1 MFRKRKELSPLDPL
15 EKDIFEQ
22 WNHALDRI
30 ESNKMKP
37 ELTQEELIA
46 PCLLMAQCLTV
57 SVNETTSDKLEPV
70 HVNFFTT
77 YTDEVS
83 QILKNTNPE
92 ALNEELNLA
101 LMNSIYNLY
110 TKLFLKTN
118 KNPVEKKLQLQL
130 ETSLL
135 SLRTFIQ
142 HEDLE
147 SFSVS
152 LDLKSSSVI
161 DMRSHSL
168 QQPLNAIIDEFF
180 ANISPLINIKII
192 PATRDAV
199 LKRLIANRANIEKE
213 TEQLLIDYSN
223 SSTAQLLSKIPALL
237 SDPMSFALAN
247 SHLNK
252 IQDKLQDLT
261 PPELAQFYFLL
272 GRIGTMKGL
281 TQSAIYYFH
290 KALNSEGIFIGS
302 CFIITTRLLCAIQQY
317 MMEKSNE
324 QENSQVRESISLLT
338 RGKKGKVTHFLR
350 RDPIL
355 SLCDDVGSP
364 MTLFQ
369 PKQGLKP
376 SQLSKRRL
384 PQERLEILRPTVSHY
399 VQASIFICHT
409 NISMINL
416 FVDNIMKLSFKEN
429 VALPAE
435 QKPSP
440 RPL

>member
-30 ESNKMKP
+30 ESNRKKP

-46 PCLLMAQCLTV
+46 PCLLMAQCLAV

-70 HVNFFTT
+70 HVNYFTA
-77 YTDEVS
+77 YADEIF
-83 QILKNTNPE
+83 QTLKNRNPE
-92 ALNEELNLA
+92 ALNEKLNLA
-101 LMNSIYNLY
+101 LMNSIYSLY
-110 TKLFLKTN
+110 TTLFLKTN
-118 KNPVEKKLQLQL
+118 KNPAEKKLQIQL
-130 ETSLL
+130 ETGLL
-135 SLRTFIQ
+135 TLRTFI
-142 HEDLE
+142 HNESLE
-147 SFSVS
+147 SFSVT
-152 LDLKSSSVI
+152 LDLKSSPVI
-161 DMRSHSL
+161 DMRSHLL

-180 ANISPLINIKII
+180 VGISPLINIKTI
-192 PATRDAV
+192 PAARNAV
-199 LKRLIANRANIEKE
+199 LKRLIADRTNIEKE
-213 TEQLLIDYSN
+213 TEQLLINYSD

-237 SDPMSFALAN
+237 ADPMSFNLVN
-247 SHLNK
+247 LHLNK

-261 PPELAQFYFLL
+261 QPELAQYYFLL
-272 GRIGTMKGL
+272 GRIGAMKGL

-290 KALNSEGIFIGS
+290 KALNSEGIFMGS
-302 CFIITTRLLCAIQQY
+302 CFIITTRLLCAIQQH
-317 MMEKSNE
+317 MLEKSNE
-324 QENSQVRESISLLT
+324 QENSQVRESIPLLT
-338 RGKKGKVTHFLR
+338 RGKKVTHFLR
-350 RDPIL
+350 RDPII

-416 FVDNIMKLSFKEN
+416 FVNSIMNLSFKEN
-429 VALPAE
+429 PSLPAE
-435 QKPSP
+435 KKQSPKP
-440 RPL
+440 L